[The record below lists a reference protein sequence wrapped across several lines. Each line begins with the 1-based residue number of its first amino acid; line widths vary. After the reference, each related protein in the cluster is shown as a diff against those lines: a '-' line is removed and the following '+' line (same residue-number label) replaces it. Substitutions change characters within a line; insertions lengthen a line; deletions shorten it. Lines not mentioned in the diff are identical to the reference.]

1 MGLST
6 LQALL
11 NAFKIPDLRQK
22 LLYTLG
28 LLVLFRFIAHVPMPG
43 VNVAALN
50 QLFDENQ
57 FVGFLDLFSG
67 GALASFSIAAM
78 GVYPYITA
86 SIIMQLLVPVIPR
99 LTEISKE
106 GESGRNRINQ
116 MTHWLTV
123 PLAMAQAYGTPQLL
137 NATAIAGT
145 GGQPIIQNF
154 GFSVNPLGTVSLILT
169 MTAGT
174 LLLIWI
180 GELISQYGVG
190 NGVSMI
196 IFGGIVAR
204 LPAEIGQAL
213 VGGTGF
219 TAVIIFAILSVITVA
234 AIVIIYE
241 GQRRIPVQVAKRI
254 RGRQMVGGQTT
265 HIPLKVNS
273 AGMIPLIFASS
284 ILIFPGTVAGY
295 FLGVENEWGRWVA
308 ETVHNFFNLQTSWG
322 YWILYFWLVVAF
334 TFFYTLVIFQQQNIA
349 ENLQKQ
355 GGFIPGI
362 RPGPQ
367 TAQYLYKVL
376 LRITLVGA
384 LFLGLI
390 AILPFIVR
398 TITGVQALTIQATAL
413 LIVVGVGLDTMRQL
427 EAQLL
432 MRHYR
437 GFIR

>member
-1 MGLST
+1 MGST
-6 LQALL
+6 MLQALL
-11 NAFKIPDLRQK
+11 NAFRIPDLRQK
-22 LLYTLG
+22 LLFTLG
-28 LLVLFRFIAHVPMPG
+28 LLVAFRFIAHVPMPG
-43 VNVAALN
+43 VNLRALEN
-50 QLFDENQ
+50 LFESNQ

-67 GALASFSIAAM
+67 GALASFSIASM
-78 GVYPYITA
+78 GVYPYITS

-99 LTEISKE
+99 LTDLSKE
-106 GESGRNRINQ
+106 GESGRNKINQ

-137 NATAIAGT
+137 NATSPGE
-145 GGQPIIQNF
+145 PIIANF
-154 GFSVNPLGTVSLILT
+154 GFGVNPLGTLSIMIT

-174 LLLIWI
+174 LLLIWV

-196 IFGGIVAR
+196 IFGGIVSR
-204 LPAEIGQAL
+204 LPAQVGQAL
-213 VGGTGF
+213 VSGTGLV
-219 TAVIIFAILSVITVA
+219 AVGIFIVLAVVTIA
-234 AIVIIYE
+234 AIVFIYE

-254 RGRQMVGGQTT
+254 RGSRMVGGQTT

-273 AGMIPLIFASS
+273 AGMIPLIFAQS

-295 FLGVENEWGRWVA
+295 FLGVENEWGRWIA
-308 ETVHNFFNLQTSWG
+308 EGVYNFFNLQSSWG
-322 YWILYFWLVVAF
+322 YWIIYFWLVVAF
-334 TFFYTLVIFQQQNIA
+334 TFFYTLVIFQQQNIS
-349 ENLQKQ
+349 ESLQKQ

-362 RPGPQ
+362 RPGRP
-367 TAQYLYKVL
+367 TSEYLYKVL
-376 LRITLVGA
+376 MRITLVGA

-390 AILPFIVR
+390 AVLPFLVR
-398 TITGVQALTIQATAL
+398 SATGVQTLSLQATAM

>member
-1 MGLST
+1 MPSST

-11 NAFKIPDLRQK
+11 NAFRIPDLRQK
-22 LLYTLG
+22 LLFTLG
-28 LLVLFRFIAHVPMPG
+28 LLVVFRFIAHVPLPG
-43 VNVAALN
+43 VNLAALER
-50 QLFDENQ
+50 LFEDNQ
-57 FVGFLDLFSG
+57 FIGFLDLFSG
-67 GALASFSIAAM
+67 GALASFSIGAM

-99 LTEISKE
+99 LQEISKE
-106 GESGRNRINQ
+106 GESGRNKINQ

-137 NATAIAGT
+137 NATSP
-145 GGQPIIQNF
+145 QPIIENF
-154 GFSVNPLGTVSLILT
+154 GFSVNPLGTLSLMLT

-174 LLLIWI
+174 MLMIWI

-190 NGVSMI
+190 NGISMI

-204 LPAEIGQAL
+204 LPAQ
-213 VGGTGF
+213 VGAAIATGTGLI
-219 TAVIIFAILSVITVA
+219 AVLIFVILGILTVLS
-234 AIVIIYE
+234 IVVIYE
-241 GQRRIPVQVAKRI
+241 GQRKIPVQVARRI
-254 RGRQMVGGQTT
+254 RGPRMMGGQTT

-295 FLGVENEWGRWVA
+295 FLNADNEWVRWVA
-308 ETVHNFFNLQTSWG
+308 EHVYSFFNVQSSWG
-322 YWILYFWLVVAF
+322 YWIIYFWMVVAF

-362 RPGPQ
+362 RPGRP
-367 TAQYLYKVL
+367 TAEYLYKVL
-376 LRITLVGA
+376 MRITLIGA
-384 LFLGLI
+384 LFLGAI
-390 AILPFIVR
+390 AVLPFLVR
-398 TITGVQALTIQATAL
+398 TATGVQTLSLQATAL

-432 MRHYR
+432 MRNYR
-437 GFIR
+437 GFVR

>member
-1 MGLST
+1 M
-6 LQALL
+6 LQAFL

-22 LLYTLG
+22 LIFTAAM
-28 LLVLFRFIAHVPMPG
+28 LLVFRFVAHVPVPG
-43 VNVAALN
+43 VNLAALER
-50 QLFDENQ
+50 LFSENQ
-57 FVGFLDLFSG
+57 FVGFLDIFSG

-78 GVYPYITA
+78 GVYPYITS
-86 SIIMQLLVPVIPR
+86 SIIMQLMVPAIPR
-99 LTEISKE
+99 LQEISKE
-106 GESGRNRINQ
+106 GESGRNKINQ
-116 MTHWLTV
+116 ITHWLTV

-137 NATAIAGT
+137 NATA
-145 GGQPIIQNF
+145 GGNEPIITNF
-154 GFSVNPLGTVSLILT
+154 GFSVNPLGTMAIIIS

-174 LLLIWI
+174 MLLIWI
-180 GELISQYGVG
+180 GELVTQYGIG

-204 LPAEIGQAL
+204 LPAQLGQAL
-213 VGGTGF
+213 VAETGLGSL
-219 TAVIIFAILSVITVA
+219 AVFVVVGVITVL
-234 AIVIIYE
+234 AIVLIYE

-254 RGRQMVGGQTT
+254 RGSRMMGGQST

-284 ILIFPGTVAGY
+284 ILIFPGTIAGY

-308 ETVHNFFNLQTSWG
+308 EQIYNFFNLQHSWG
-322 YWILYFWLVVAF
+322 YWVLYFLMVVGF
-334 TFFYTLVIFQQQNIA
+334 TFMYTLVMFQQQNIA

-362 RPGPQ
+362 RPGRP
-367 TAQYLYKVL
+367 TAEYLYKVL
-376 LRITLVGA
+376 IRITLVGA
-384 LFLGLI
+384 LFLG
-390 AILPFIVR
+390 AVAVLPFLVR
-398 TITGVQALTIQATAL
+398 TITQVQTISLQATAL

-427 EAQLL
+427 EAQLV

>member
-1 MGLST
+1 MPSSM

-11 NAFKIPDLRQK
+11 NAFRLPDLRQK
-22 LLYTLG
+22 LLFTLG
-28 LLVLFRFIAHVPMPG
+28 LLVVFRFIAHVPMPG
-43 VNVAALN
+43 VNIAALER
-50 QLFDENQ
+50 LFEDNQ
-57 FVGFLDLFSG
+57 FIGFLNLFSG

-99 LTEISKE
+99 LTDISKE
-106 GESGRNRINQ
+106 GESGRNKINQ

-123 PLAMAQAYGTPQLL
+123 PLALAQAYGTPQLL
-137 NATAIAGT
+137 NASSPE
-145 GGQPIIQNF
+145 PIITNF
-154 GFSVNPLGTVSLILT
+154 GFGINPLGTLSIMIT

-190 NGVSMI
+190 NGISMI
-196 IFGGIVAR
+196 IFGGIVAS
-204 LPAEIGQAL
+204 LPGQIANAFAAE
-213 VGGTGF
+213 TGLISV
-219 TAVIIFAILSVITVA
+219 AIFAVL
-234 AIVIIYE
+234 AIVTIASIVFIYE

-254 RGRQMVGGQTT
+254 RGSRMVGGQTT

-273 AGMIPLIFASS
+273 AGMIPLIFAQS

-295 FLGVENEWGRWVA
+295 FLGVENEWGRWIA
-308 ETVHNFFNLQTSWG
+308 QGIYDFFNLQSSWG

-362 RPGPQ
+362 RPGRP
-367 TAQYLYKVL
+367 TAEFLYKVL
-376 LRITLVGA
+376 MRITLIGA
-384 LFLGLI
+384 LFLGVI
-390 AILPFIVR
+390 AVLPFLVR
-398 TITGVQALTIQATAL
+398 MVTGVQTLSLEATAL

-427 EAQLL
+427 DSQLL
-432 MRHYR
+432 MRQYR

>member
-1 MGLST
+1 M

-22 LLYTLG
+22 LIFTLAM
-28 LLVLFRFIAHVPMPG
+28 LVAFRFVAHVPVPG
-43 VNVAALN
+43 VNVLALER
-50 QLFDENQ
+50 LFEENQ
-57 FVGFLDLFSG
+57 FIGFLDLFSG

-99 LTEISKE
+99 LQEISKE
-106 GESGRNRINQ
+106 GESGRSKINQ
-116 MTHWLTV
+116 FTHWLTV
-123 PLAMAQAYGTPQLL
+123 PLALAQAYGTPQLL
-137 NATAIAGT
+137 NATAPGSE
-145 GGQPIIQNF
+145 PIIDNF
-154 GFSVNPLGTVSLILT
+154 GFGVNPLGTLSIIIS

-174 LLLIWI
+174 MLLIWI
-180 GELISQYGVG
+180 GELITQHGIG

-196 IFGGIVAR
+196 IFGGIVSR
-204 LPAEIGQAL
+204 LPAQVGQA
-213 VGGTGF
+213 VVAGTNFG
-219 TAVIIFAILSVITVA
+219 AVAIFVVLGVLTVA
-234 AIVIIYE
+234 AIVLIYE

-254 RGRQMVGGQTT
+254 RGSRMVGGQST

-284 ILIFPGTVAGY
+284 ILIFPGTIAGY
-295 FLGVENEWGRWVA
+295 FLGVENEWGRWLA
-308 ETVHNFFNLQTSWG
+308 QTVYDFFNLSNSWG

-362 RPGPQ
+362 RPGRP
-367 TAQYLYKVL
+367 TAEYLYKVL
-376 LRITLVGA
+376 IRITLVGA

-390 AILPFIVR
+390 AILPFLVR
-398 TITGVQALTIQATAL
+398 SATGVQTLSLEATAL

-427 EAQLL
+427 DAQLM
-432 MRHYR
+432 MRQYR
-437 GFIR
+437 GFIK

>member
-1 MGLST
+1 MTSMLE
-6 LQALL
+6 ALL
-11 NAFKIPDLRQK
+11 NAFRLPDLRQK
-22 LLYTLG
+22 LLFTLG
-28 LLVLFRFIAHVPMPG
+28 LLVVFRFIAHVPMPG
-43 VNVAALN
+43 VNLAALER
-50 QLFDENQ
+50 LFDENQ
-57 FVGFLDLFSG
+57 FIGFLDLFSG

-99 LTEISKE
+99 LTDLSKE
-106 GESGRNRINQ
+106 GESGRNKINQ

-123 PLAMAQAYGTPQLL
+123 PLALAQAYGTPQLL
-137 NATAIAGT
+137 NATSSE
-145 GGQPIIQNF
+145 PIISNF
-154 GFSVNPLGTVSLILT
+154 GFGINPLGTLSIMIT

-174 LLLIWI
+174 MLLIWI

-196 IFGGIVAR
+196 IFGGIVAS
-204 LPAEIGQAL
+204 LPGQIAQAFA
-213 VGGTGF
+213 GGTGIM
-219 TAVIIFAILSVITVA
+219 AVAIFAILAVITIA
-234 AIVIIYE
+234 AIVFIYE

-254 RGRQMVGGQTT
+254 RGSRMVGGQTT

-273 AGMIPLIFASS
+273 AGMIPLIFAQS

-295 FLGVENEWGRWVA
+295 FLGVENEWGRWIA
-308 ETVHNFFNLQTSWG
+308 ESVYNFFNVQNSWG

-362 RPGPQ
+362 RPGRP
-367 TAQYLYKVL
+367 TAEYLYKVL
-376 LRITLVGA
+376 MRITLVGA
-384 LFLGLI
+384 LFLGI
-390 AILPFIVR
+390 VAILPFLVR
-398 TITGVQALTIQATAL
+398 MVTGVQTLSLEATAM

-427 EAQLL
+427 EAQLM
-432 MRHYR
+432 MRNYR

>member
-1 MGLST
+1 MPSSM

-22 LLYTLG
+22 LIFTLAM
-28 LLVLFRFIAHVPMPG
+28 LVVFRFIAHVPVPG
-43 VNVAALN
+43 VNVVALER
-50 QLFDENQ
+50 LFEDNQ
-57 FVGFLDLFSG
+57 FIGFLDIFSG

-99 LTEISKE
+99 LQEISKE
-106 GESGRNRINQ
+106 GESGRSRINQ
-116 MTHWLTV
+116 LTHWLAV

-137 NATAIAGT
+137 NATSPGSE
-145 GGQPIIQNF
+145 PIINNF
-154 GFSVNPLGTVSLILT
+154 GFGVNPLGTLAIIIS

-174 LLLIWI
+174 MLLIWI
-180 GELISQYGVG
+180 GELVTQYGVG

-204 LPAEIGQAL
+204 VPAQMLQSI
-213 VGGTGF
+213 VGGTSLVALGLF
-219 TAVIIFAILSVITVA
+219 LLIGVVTVA
-234 AIVIIYE
+234 AIVYIYE

-254 RGRQMVGGQTT
+254 RGRRMEGGQST

-284 ILIFPGTVAGY
+284 ILIFPGTIAGY
-295 FLGVENEWGRWVA
+295 FLGVENEWGRWIA
-308 ETVHNFFNLQTSWG
+308 ESVYNFFNLSHSWG
-322 YWILYFWLVVAF
+322 YWMLFFWLVVAF

-362 RPGPQ
+362 RPGRP
-367 TAQYLYKVL
+367 TAEYLYKVL
-376 LRITLVGA
+376 IRITLVGA
-384 LFLGLI
+384 LFLGAI
-390 AILPFIVR
+390 AVMPFFVQ
-398 TITGVQALTIQATAL
+398 TATGVQNLPLQATAL

-437 GFIR
+437 GFIK

>member
-1 MGLST
+1 M

-11 NAFKIPDLRQK
+11 NAFRIPDLRQK
-22 LLYTLG
+22 LLFTLG
-28 LLVLFRFIAHVPMPG
+28 LLVAFRFIAHVPMPG
-43 VNVAALN
+43 VNLAALER
-50 QLFDENQ
+50 LFESNQ

-99 LTEISKE
+99 LTDISKE
-106 GESGRNRINQ
+106 GESGRNKINQ

-137 NATAIAGT
+137 NATSSE
-145 GGQPIIQNF
+145 PIISNF
-154 GFSVNPLGTVSLILT
+154 GFGVNPLGTLSIMIT

-190 NGVSMI
+190 NGISMI

-204 LPAEIGQAL
+204 LPSQVGQAI
-213 VGGTGF
+213 VSGTGF
-219 TAVIIFAILSVITVA
+219 MAVAIFVVLAVVTIA
-234 AIVIIYE
+234 AIVFIYE

-254 RGRQMVGGQTT
+254 RGSRMVGGQTT

-273 AGMIPLIFASS
+273 AGMIPLIFAQS

-295 FLGVENEWGRWVA
+295 FLGVENEWGRWIA
-308 ETVHNFFNLQTSWG
+308 EQVYNFFNLQHSWG

-362 RPGPQ
+362 RPGRP
-367 TAQYLYKVL
+367 TAEYLYKVL
-376 LRITLVGA
+376 MRITLVGA
-384 LFLGLI
+384 LVLG
-390 AILPFIVR
+390 AVAVLPFLVR
-398 TITGVQALTIQATAL
+398 MATGVQTLSLEATAM

>member
-1 MGLST
+1 MPST
-6 LQALL
+6 MLQALL

-22 LLYTLG
+22 LLFTLG
-28 LLVLFRFIAHVPMPG
+28 LLVAFRFVAHVPMPG
-43 VNVAALN
+43 VNLLALER
-50 QLFDENQ
+50 LFESNQ

-106 GESGRNRINQ
+106 GESGRNKINQ

-123 PLAMAQAYGTPQLL
+123 PLALAQAYGTPQLL
-137 NATAIAGT
+137 NATSNE
-145 GGQPIIQNF
+145 PIISNF
-154 GFSVNPLGTVSLILT
+154 GFAENPLGTLSIMIT

-190 NGVSMI
+190 NGISMI

-204 LPAEIGQAL
+204 LPSQVGQAI
-213 VGGTGF
+213 VSGTGF
-219 TAVIIFAILSVITVA
+219 MAVAIFVILAVVTIA
-234 AIVIIYE
+234 AIVFIYE

-254 RGRQMVGGQTT
+254 RGSRMVGGQTT

-273 AGMIPLIFASS
+273 AGMIPLIFAQS

-295 FLGVENEWGRWVA
+295 FLGVENEWGRWIA
-308 ETVHNFFNLQTSWG
+308 EQVYNFFNLQHSWG

-362 RPGPQ
+362 RPGRP
-367 TAQYLYKVL
+367 TAEYLYKVL
-376 LRITLVGA
+376 MRITLVGA
-384 LFLGLI
+384 LFLGAV
-390 AILPFIVR
+390 AILPFLVR
-398 TITGVQALTIQATAL
+398 MATGVQTLSLEATAM

>member
-1 MGLST
+1 MPSSM

-11 NAFKIPDLRQK
+11 NAFRIPDLRQK
-22 LLYTLG
+22 LLFTLG
-28 LLVLFRFIAHVPMPG
+28 LLVAFRFIAHVPMPG
-43 VNVAALN
+43 VNLAALE
-50 QLFDENQ
+50 QLFEDNQ
-57 FVGFLDLFSG
+57 FVGFLNLFSG

-106 GESGRNRINQ
+106 GESGRNKINQ

-123 PLAMAQAYGTPQLL
+123 PLALAQAYGTPQLL
-137 NATAIAGT
+137 NATASE
-145 GGQPIIQNF
+145 PIISNF
-154 GFSVNPLGTVSLILT
+154 GFGVNPLGTLSIMIT

-174 LLLIWI
+174 MLLIWI

-190 NGVSMI
+190 NGISMI
-196 IFGGIVAR
+196 IFGGIVAS
-204 LPAEIGQAL
+204 LPGQIAQAFA
-213 VGGTGF
+213 GGTGIM
-219 TAVIIFAILSVITVA
+219 AVVIFAILAVVTIA
-234 AIVIIYE
+234 AIVFIYE

-254 RGRQMVGGQTT
+254 RGSRMVGGQTT

-273 AGMIPLIFASS
+273 AGMIPLIFAQS
-284 ILIFPGTVAGY
+284 ILIFPGTIAGY
-295 FLGVENEWGRWVA
+295 FLGVENEWGRWFA
-308 ETVHNFFNLQTSWG
+308 EQVYNFFNLQYSWG

-362 RPGPQ
+362 RPGRP
-367 TAQYLYKVL
+367 TAEYLYKVL
-376 LRITLVGA
+376 MRITLVGA
-384 LFLGLI
+384 LFLGVV
-390 AILPFIVR
+390 AILPFLVR
-398 TITGVQALTIQATAL
+398 TATGVQTLSLEATAM

>member
-1 MGLST
+1 MPSSM

-11 NAFKIPDLRQK
+11 NAFRIPDLRQK
-22 LLYTLG
+22 LLFTLG
-28 LLVLFRFIAHVPMPG
+28 LLVIFRFIAHVPMPG
-43 VNVAALN
+43 VNIAALER
-50 QLFDENQ
+50 LFENNQ
-57 FVGFLDLFSG
+57 FIGFLNLFSG

-106 GESGRNRINQ
+106 GESGRNKINQ

-123 PLAMAQAYGTPQLL
+123 PLALAQAYGTPQLL
-137 NATAIAGT
+137 NASSPE
-145 GGQPIIQNF
+145 PIITNF
-154 GFSVNPLGTVSLILT
+154 GFGINPIGTLSIMIT

-190 NGVSMI
+190 NGISMI
-196 IFGGIVAR
+196 IFGGIVAS
-204 LPAEIGQAL
+204 LPGQIAQAFASD
-213 VGGTGF
+213 TGVISVAIF
-219 TAVIIFAILSVITVA
+219 AVLAVITIAS
-234 AIVIIYE
+234 IVSIYE

-254 RGRQMVGGQTT
+254 RGSRMVGGQTT

-273 AGMIPLIFASS
+273 AGMIPLIFAQS

-295 FLGVENEWGRWVA
+295 FLGAENEWVRWIA
-308 ETVHNFFNLQTSWG
+308 EGVHNFFNLQASWG
-322 YWILYFWLVVAF
+322 YWIIYFWLVVAF

-362 RPGPQ
+362 RPGRP
-367 TAQYLYKVL
+367 TAEYLYKVL
-376 LRITLVGA
+376 MRITLIGA
-384 LFLGLI
+384 LFLGVI
-390 AILPFIVR
+390 AVLPFLVR
-398 TITGVQALTIQATAL
+398 TATGVQTLSLEATAM

-427 EAQLL
+427 ESQLL

>member
-1 MGLST
+1 M

-11 NAFKIPDLRQK
+11 NAFKIPDLRNK
-22 LLYTLG
+22 LLFTLG
-28 LLVLFRFIAHVPMPG
+28 LLVAFRFIAHVPMPG
-43 VNVAALN
+43 VNLAALER
-50 QLFDENQ
+50 LFDENQ

-67 GALASFSIAAM
+67 GALSSFSIASM
-78 GVYPYITA
+78 GVYPYITS

-99 LTEISKE
+99 LTELSKE
-106 GESGRNRINQ
+106 GESGRNKINQ

-137 NATAIAGT
+137 NATSSE
-145 GGQPIIQNF
+145 PIITNF
-154 GFSVNPLGTVSLILT
+154 GFGVNPLGTLSVMIT

-204 LPAEIGQAL
+204 LPAQVGQAL
-213 VGGTGF
+213 VSGTGLV
-219 TAVIIFAILSVITVA
+219 AVAIFIVLAVVTIA
-234 AIVIIYE
+234 AIVFIYE

-254 RGRQMVGGQTT
+254 RGSRMVGGQTT

-273 AGMIPLIFASS
+273 AGMIPLIFAQS

-295 FLGVENEWGRWVA
+295 FLGVQNEWGQWIAQGVY
-308 ETVHNFFNLQTSWG
+308 NFFNLQSSWG
-322 YWILYFWLVVAF
+322 YWIIYFWLVVAF

-355 GGFIPGI
+355 GGFILGI
-362 RPGPQ
+362 RPGRP
-367 TAQYLYKVL
+367 TAEYLYKVL
-376 LRITLVGA
+376 MRITLVGA

-390 AILPFIVR
+390 AVLPFLVR
-398 TITGVQALTIQATAL
+398 SATGVQTLSLQATAM

-427 EAQLL
+427 EAQLM
-432 MRHYR
+432 MRNYR

>member
-1 MGLST
+1 MSSSM

-11 NAFKIPDLRQK
+11 NAFRIADLRQK
-22 LLYTLG
+22 LIFTLAM
-28 LLVLFRFIAHVPMPG
+28 LLVFRFIAHVPVPG
-43 VNVAALN
+43 VNVAALER
-50 QLFDENQ
+50 LFEENQ
-57 FVGFLDLFSG
+57 FIGFLDLFSG
-67 GALASFSIAAM
+67 GALASFSVAAM

-99 LTEISKE
+99 LQEISKE

-123 PLAMAQAYGTPQLL
+123 PLAAAQAYGTPQLL
-137 NATAIAGT
+137 NATSPGNE
-145 GGQPIIQNF
+145 PIISNF
-154 GFSVNPLGTVSLILT
+154 GFTVNPLGTVSIIIS

-174 LLLIWI
+174 MLLIWI
-180 GELISQYGVG
+180 GELITQHGIG

-204 LPAEIGQAL
+204 LPAQIYQAM
-213 VGGTGF
+213 VGGTGLA
-219 TAVIIFAILSVITVA
+219 AVLIFVVLGVLTVA
-234 AIVIIYE
+234 AIVVIYE

-254 RGRQMVGGQTT
+254 RGSRMVGGQST

-295 FLGVENEWGRWVA
+295 FLGVENEWGRWIA
-308 ETVHNFFNLQTSWG
+308 EGIYNFFNLQQSWG
-322 YWILYFWLVVAF
+322 YWVLYFMLVVLF
-334 TFFYTLVIFQQQNIA
+334 TFFYTLVIFQQQNIS

-355 GGFIPGI
+355 GGFVPGI
-362 RPGPQ
+362 RPGRP
-367 TAQYLYKVL
+367 TSEYLYKVL
-376 LRITLVGA
+376 IRITLAGA
-384 LFLGLI
+384 LFLGFI
-390 AILPFIVR
+390 AILPFLVR
-398 TITGVQALTIQATAL
+398 IFTGVQTLSLESTAL

-427 EAQLL
+427 ESQLL

-437 GFIR
+437 GFIK

>member
-1 MGLST
+1 MPSSM

-22 LLYTLG
+22 LMFTLAM
-28 LLVLFRFIAHVPMPG
+28 LVVFRFIAHVPVPG
-43 VNVAALN
+43 VNVAALER
-50 QLFDENQ
+50 LFEDNQ
-57 FVGFLDLFSG
+57 FIGFLDIFSG

-99 LTEISKE
+99 LQEISKE
-106 GESGRNRINQ
+106 GESGRSRINQ
-116 MTHWLTV
+116 LTHWLAV

-137 NATAIAGT
+137 NATSPGSE
-145 GGQPIIQNF
+145 PIINNF
-154 GFSVNPLGTVSLILT
+154 GFGVNPLGTLAIIIS

-174 LLLIWI
+174 MLLIWI
-180 GELISQYGVG
+180 GELVTQYGVG

-204 LPAEIGQAL
+204 VPAQMLQSI
-213 VGGTGF
+213 VGGTSLVALGLF
-219 TAVIIFAILSVITVA
+219 LLIGVVTVA
-234 AIVIIYE
+234 AIVYIYE

-254 RGRQMVGGQTT
+254 RGRRMEGGQST

-284 ILIFPGTVAGY
+284 ILIFPGTIAGY
-295 FLGVENEWGRWVA
+295 FLGVENEWGRWIA
-308 ETVHNFFNLQTSWG
+308 ESVYNFFNLSHSWG
-322 YWILYFWLVVAF
+322 YWMLFFWLVVAF

-362 RPGPQ
+362 RPGRP
-367 TAQYLYKVL
+367 TAEYLYKVL
-376 LRITLVGA
+376 IRITLVGA
-384 LFLGLI
+384 LFLGAI
-390 AILPFIVR
+390 AVMPFFVQ
-398 TITGVQALTIQATAL
+398 TATGVQNLPLQATAL

-437 GFIR
+437 GFIK

>member
-1 MGLST
+1 MPSSM

-11 NAFKIPDLRQK
+11 NAFRLPDLRQK
-22 LLYTLG
+22 LLFTLG
-28 LLVLFRFIAHVPMPG
+28 LLVVFRFIAHVPMPG
-43 VNVAALN
+43 VNIAALER
-50 QLFDENQ
+50 LFEDNQ
-57 FVGFLDLFSG
+57 FIGFLNLFSG

-99 LTEISKE
+99 LTDISKE
-106 GESGRNRINQ
+106 GESGRNKINQ

-123 PLAMAQAYGTPQLL
+123 PLALAQAYGTPQLL
-137 NATAIAGT
+137 NASSPE
-145 GGQPIIQNF
+145 PIITNF
-154 GFSVNPLGTVSLILT
+154 GFGINPLGTLSIMIT

-174 LLLIWI
+174 LLLIWL

-190 NGVSMI
+190 NGISMI
-196 IFGGIVAR
+196 IFGGIVAS
-204 LPAEIGQAL
+204 LPGQIANASAAE
-213 VGGTGF
+213 TGLISV
-219 TAVIIFAILSVITVA
+219 AIFAVL
-234 AIVIIYE
+234 AIVTIASIVFIYE

-254 RGRQMVGGQTT
+254 RGSRMVGGQTT

-273 AGMIPLIFASS
+273 AGMIPLIFAQS

-295 FLGVENEWGRWVA
+295 FLGVENEWGRWIA
-308 ETVHNFFNLQTSWG
+308 QGIYDFFNLQSSWG

-362 RPGPQ
+362 RPGRP
-367 TAQYLYKVL
+367 TAEFLYKVL
-376 LRITLVGA
+376 MRITLIGA
-384 LFLGLI
+384 LFLGVI
-390 AILPFIVR
+390 AVLPFLVR
-398 TITGVQALTIQATAL
+398 MVTGVQTLSLEATAL

-427 EAQLL
+427 DSQLL
-432 MRHYR
+432 MRQYR

>member
-1 MGLST
+1 M

-22 LLYTLG
+22 LLFTLG
-28 LLVLFRFIAHVPMPG
+28 LLVAFRFVAHVPMPG
-43 VNVAALN
+43 VNLAALER
-50 QLFDENQ
+50 LFESNQ

-106 GESGRNRINQ
+106 GESGRNKINQ

-123 PLAMAQAYGTPQLL
+123 PLALAQAYGTPQLL
-137 NATAIAGT
+137 NATSNE
-145 GGQPIIQNF
+145 PIISNF
-154 GFSVNPLGTVSLILT
+154 GFAVNPLGTLSIMIT

-190 NGVSMI
+190 NGISMI

-204 LPAEIGQAL
+204 LPSQVGQAI
-213 VGGTGF
+213 VSGTGF
-219 TAVIIFAILSVITVA
+219 MAVAIFVVLAVVTIA
-234 AIVIIYE
+234 AIVFIYE

-254 RGRQMVGGQTT
+254 RGSRMVGGQTT

-273 AGMIPLIFASS
+273 AGMIPLIFAQS

-295 FLGVENEWGRWVA
+295 FLGVENEWGRWIA
-308 ETVHNFFNLQTSWG
+308 EQVYNFFNLQHSWG

-362 RPGPQ
+362 RPGRP
-367 TAQYLYKVL
+367 TAEYLYKVL
-376 LRITLVGA
+376 MRITLVGA
-384 LFLGLI
+384 LFLGAV
-390 AILPFIVR
+390 AILPFLVR
-398 TITGVQALTIQATAL
+398 TVTGVQTLSLEATAM

>member
-1 MGLST
+1 MPSSM

-11 NAFKIPDLRQK
+11 NAFRVPDIRQK
-22 LLYTLG
+22 LLFTLG
-28 LLVLFRFIAHVPMPG
+28 LLVVFRFIAHVPMPG
-43 VNVAALN
+43 VNIAALER
-50 QLFDENQ
+50 LFEENQ
-57 FVGFLDLFSG
+57 FVGFLNLFSG

-99 LTEISKE
+99 LTDISKE
-106 GESGRNRINQ
+106 GESGRNKINQ

-123 PLAMAQAYGTPQLL
+123 PLALAQAYGTPQLL
-137 NATAIAGT
+137 NATSSE
-145 GGQPIIQNF
+145 PIISNF
-154 GFSVNPLGTVSLILT
+154 GFGINPLGTISIMIT

-190 NGVSMI
+190 NGISMI
-196 IFGGIVAR
+196 IFGGIVAS
-204 LPAEIGQAL
+204 LPTQIAQAFA
-213 VGGTGF
+213 GGTGIM
-219 TAVIIFAILSVITVA
+219 AVAIFAVLAVVTIA
-234 AIVIIYE
+234 AIVFIYE

-254 RGRQMVGGQTT
+254 RGSRMVGGQTT

-273 AGMIPLIFASS
+273 AGMIPLIFAQS

-295 FLGVENEWGRWVA
+295 FLGVENEWGRWIA
-308 ETVHNFFNLQTSWG
+308 EGVYNFFNLQHSWG

-362 RPGPQ
+362 RPGRP
-367 TAQYLYKVL
+367 TAEYLYKVL
-376 LRITLVGA
+376 MRITLVGA
-384 LFLGLI
+384 LFLGI
-390 AILPFIVR
+390 VAVLPFLVR
-398 TITGVQALTIQATAL
+398 TATGVQTLSLEATAM

-427 EAQLL
+427 ESQLL